1 MVENDT
7 SSVEYQLSTSTGPF
21 SIPFYFI
28 ENGHIVAELYTQNGD
43 DFNKTT
49 LTIDVDYYLNGAGDK
64 NGGQLTLLSAH
75 SGATLL
81 IYRDPDATQLTSYLA
96 TGKFPATSHERAL
109 DKLTMLIQKFGWWW
123 DSLALKKPNIFA
135 NYYDALNNRIRNLR
149 DPSQAQDAATKN
161 YVDGQ
166 IVDNT
171 IAWKVGDD
179 YLEQKIDSN
188 FRRSLRVPNAYV
200 DEIPSLSHMEGKI
213 LAFSGGKPIGVLPE
227 SGSASDVMIELTA
240 SDGLKWIGRCSDL
253 TALRSIEPTSSGQ
266 NISVVAHSPGWAAM
280 VGVPSGGGVFYYDP
294 HDTVSPDDGGHTIV
308 TVLGAR
314 WKRVDQDV
322 IPEHFG
328 FRADSTDDQSA
339 AVQAAV
345 YFAVAKNRRLHGS
358 PGKTAYIAS
367 TVYIPPYLNADWRGM
382 TLKTVTSGMTAVRL
396 STGAATIVAPYRR
409 GTPLNNLIIEGRF
422 KAGTT
427 NVPDTTFA
435 TNGLAIGE
443 LGSAQVSD
451 LNFSG
456 LAVRGFQSSLVIAG
470 PSAYLL
476 KFSGCDIGAAWFR
489 GISYTASS
497 DSGENIQFFG
507 GSIYDCVNTGGSAQG
522 VYISPSASAVEL
534 TFNGVSFDYNDVDLS
549 QSHSNVTINDCHQ
562 ENNNN
567 NPKIVIFNTPAK
579 QPAKLRINGGSMGG
593 GPHVSGLNSTVENAK
608 GRPCYIDITGAGTS
622 VILDKVQVGLYNA
635 DGNVTEVVRNSG
647 KVAVRKLE
655 VNILQDTGPSKS
667 EGWPLN
673 PSFSLNKLA
682 RFPNGSTDCWTL
694 GAGSGNT
701 LSASTAVSAAHD
713 TGARLLTRPATSSA
727 TSMSMY
733 QDIRVSQGKTIILK
747 SWLKTEN
754 VISQG
759 GSAQL
764 QTTFL
769 TEDKAVAAT
778 NTSIHPRNVAADG
791 VLTECA
797 TVLPVPPSAAWLRVA
812 IYGTNIATGVDSKI
826 YSSGEQAWEI

>member
-1 MVENDT
+1 MTRMPEFPRWED
-7 SSVEYQLSTSTGPF
+7 E
-21 SIPFYFI
+21 I
-28 ENGHIVAELYTQNGD
+28 ELISRNERVSGGLDGVANRPLKGLVNRTRYLKDKADESDVLVSEKVSAV
-43 DFNKTT
+43 KTFT
-49 LTIDVDYYLNGAGDK
+49 E
-64 NGGQLTLLSAH
+64 
-75 SGATLL
+75 GATLESPREEIL
-81 IYRDPDATQLTSYLA
+81 YGAYRLVWTGAFPKTVPAGSTPEITGGVGAGLWAYTSDAV
-96 TGKFPATSHERAL
+96 
-109 DKLTMLIQKFGWWW
+109 I
-123 DSLALKKPNIFA
+123 
-135 NYYDALNNRIRNLR
+135 
-149 DPSQAQDAATKN
+149 
-161 YVDGQ
+161 
-166 IVDNT
+166 
-171 IAWKVGDD
+171 
-179 YLEQKIDSN
+179 
-188 FRRSLRVPNAYV
+188 RRSLT
-200 DEIPSLSHMEGKI
+200 S
-213 LAFSGGKPIGVLPE
+213 
-227 SGSASDVMIELTA
+227 

-253 TALRSIEPTSSGQ
+253 TALRSIEPTSASQ
-266 NISVVAHSPGWAAM
+266 RISTVAHSPGWSVVA
-280 VGVPSGGGVFYYDP
+280 GVPSGGGEFYYDP
-294 HDTVSPDDGGHTIV
+294 NDTTSPDDGGHTIV
-308 TVLGAR
+308 TTLGAR

-339 AVQAAV
+339 VIQAAI
-345 YFAVAKNRRLHGS
+345 YFAVTKKRKLHGA
-358 PGKTAYIAS
+358 PGKIAYI
-367 TVYIPPYLNADWRGM
+367 TNQVYIPPYLIADWCGM
-382 TLKTVTSGMTAVRL
+382 TLKTITSGMTAVRL
-396 STGAATIVAPYRR
+396 STGAAPIVAPYRR

-427 NVPDTTFA
+427 DVPDTTFA

-456 LAVRGFQSSLVIAG
+456 LAVRGFQSSLVISG

-476 KFSGCDIGAAWFR
+476 KFFGCDIGVAWFR

-507 GSIYDCVNTGGSAQG
+507 GSIYNCVNAGASAQG

-534 TFNGVSFDYNDVDLS
+534 VFNGVSFDYNDYDLS

-593 GPHVSGLNSTVENAK
+593 GPGISGLNPTVENAK
-608 GRPCYIDITGAGTS
+608 GRPCYIDITSAGTS
-622 VILDKVQVGLYNA
+622 VILDKVQAGLYNTA
-635 DGNVTEVVRNSG
+635 GNETQVVRNSG
-647 KVAVRKLE
+647 NFVVRKLE

-682 RFPNGSTDCWTL
+682 RFPNGSTNCWTL
-694 GAGSGNT
+694 GPGSGNT

-713 TGARLLTRPATSSA
+713 TGARLLTRPSTSSA
-727 TSMSMY
+727 TSISMY

-759 GSAQL
+759 GSTYL

-769 TEDKAVAAT
+769 TEDKAVAVTPA
-778 NTSIHPRNVAADG
+778 SIHPRNVAADG

-826 YSSGEQAWEI
+826 HSSGEQAWEL

>member
-1 MVENDT
+1 MSVPNQTPYNIYTANGLTTVFAYEFYLISASDIQVTINGSAVTSGYTVSGVGNTGGGEITFLTAPANGATVIFERSTPTYRLTDYQDNGDLLADT
-7 SSVEYQLSTSTGPF
+7 VNKDFDRLWMAIQRAFIYLGVALSRPLFGGGPF
-21 SIPFYFI
+21 
-28 ENGHIVAELYTQNGD
+28 N
-43 DFNKTT
+43 
-49 LTIDVDYYLNGAGDK
+49 
-64 NGGQLTLLSAH
+64 
-75 SGATLL
+75 
-81 IYRDPDATQLTSYLA
+81 A
-96 TGKFPATSHERAL
+96 TGYRIAN
-109 DKLTMLIQKFGWWW
+109 
-123 DSLALKKPNIFA
+123 LA
-135 NYYDALNNRIRNLR
+135 
-149 DPSQAQDAATKN
+149 DPVSDQDAATKS
-161 YVDGQ
+161 YA
-166 IVDNT
+166 DNLYT
-171 IAWKVGDD
+171 GGIAYSDNQFK
-179 YLEQKIDSN
+179 
-188 FRRSLRVPNAYV
+188 RTLRVPESEV
-200 DEIPSLSHMEGKI
+200 GMLPSIAQRKNKLIACNSDGN
-213 LAFSGGKPIGVLPE
+213 PIAVLPE
-227 SGSASDVMIELTA
+227 SGSAADVMIELA
-240 SDGLKWIGRCSDL
+240 SSDGLKWIGRCSDL
-253 TALRSIEPTSSGQ
+253 TALRGIEPTSASQ
-266 NISVVAHSPGWAAM
+266 RISTVAHSPGWAA
-280 VGVPSGGGVFYYDP
+280 VAGVPSGGGEFYYDP
-294 HDTVSPDDGGHTIV
+294 NDTTTPDDGGHTIV
-308 TVLGAR
+308 TALGAR

-339 AVQAAV
+339 AIQAAI
-345 YFAVAKNRRLHGS
+345 YFAVANRRRLHGA
-358 PGKTAYIAS
+358 PGKIAYI
-367 TVYIPPYLNADWRGM
+367 TNQIYIPPYLNADWRGM

-409 GTPLNNLIIEGRF
+409 GTPLDNLIIEGRF

-427 NVPDTTFA
+427 GVPDTTFA

-451 LNFSG
+451 LNISG

-507 GSIYDCVNTGGSAQG
+507 GSIYDCVNDGASAQG
-522 VYISPSASAVEL
+522 VYLSPSASAVEL
-534 TFNGVSFDYNDVDLS
+534 VFNGVSFDYNDYDLS

-727 TSMSMY
+727 TSISMY
-733 QDIRVSQGKTIILK
+733 QDIRVSQGKTMILK
-747 SWLKTEN
+747 SWLQTEN

-769 TEDKAVAAT
+769 TEDKAAAVT
-778 NTSIHPRNVAADG
+778 PTSIHPRKVAADG

-812 IYGTNIATGVDSKI
+812 IYGTNIATGVASKI
-826 YSSGEQAWEI
+826 YSSGEHSWDI

>member
-1 MVENDT
+1 MTVSTQVSRNEYTGNGATTQYDFTFRILDKSHLLVQTMDTTEN
-7 SSVEYQLSTSTGPF
+7 
-21 SIPFYFI
+21 
-28 ENGHIVAELYTQNGD
+28 IV
-43 DFNKTT
+43 T
-49 LTIDVDYYLNGAGDK
+49 LTLGTDYTVTGVNRY
-64 NGGQLTLLSAH
+64 NGGKVV
-75 SGATLL
+75 
-81 IYRDPDATQLTSYLA
+81 LTSALP
-96 TGKFPATSHERAL
+96 TGYKISIERSTPVTQESSIRNQGGFFPEIHEDAL
-109 DKLTMLIQKFGWWW
+109 DKLTMLVQQAYGWWSGL
-123 DSLALKKPNIFA
+123 SLRKPSWLA

-171 IAWKVGDD
+171 NAWKAGDD

-280 VGVPSGGGVFYYDP
+280 VGVPSGGGEFYYDP
-294 HDTVSPDDGGHTIV
+294 NDTTSPDDGGHTIV
-308 TVLGAR
+308 TALGAR

-673 PSFSLNKLA
+673 PSFSINKLA
-682 RFPNGSTDCWTL
+682 RFPNGSTNCWTL

-713 TGARLLTRPATSSA
+713 TGARLLTRPSTSSA
-727 TSMSMY
+727 TSISMY
-733 QDIRVSQGKTIILK
+733 QDIRVGQGKTIILK
-747 SWLKTEN
+747 SWLQTEN
-754 VISQG
+754 IISQG

-769 TEDKAVAAT
+769 TEDKAVAVT
-778 NTSIHPRNVAADG
+778 NTSIHPRNVASDG

-797 TVLPVPPSAAWLRVA
+797 TVIPVPSGAAWLRVA

-826 YSSGEQAWEI
+826 YSSGEQAWDM

>member
-1 MVENDT
+1 MTRLPE
-7 SSVEYQLSTSTGPF
+7 SSLWEEE
-21 SIPFYFI
+21 I
-28 ENGHIVAELYTQNGD
+28 ELISRSERVSGGLDGVANRPLKSLANRTRYLKGKADKSDVLVAEKVSAV
-43 DFNKTT
+43 KTF
-49 LTIDVDYYLNGAGDK
+49 AE
-64 NGGQLTLLSAH
+64 
-75 SGATLL
+75 GATLESPRDEIL
-81 IYRDPDATQLTSYLA
+81 YGAYRLVWTGAFPKTVPAASTPDTTGGVGAGLWAYTS
-96 TGKFPATSHERAL
+96 
-109 DKLTMLIQKFGWWW
+109 
-123 DSLALKKPNIFA
+123 
-135 NYYDALNNRIRNLR
+135 DAVIRRNL
-149 DPSQAQDAATKN
+149 
-161 YVDGQ
+161 
-166 IVDNT
+166 
-171 IAWKVGDD
+171 
-179 YLEQKIDSN
+179 
-188 FRRSLRVPNAYV
+188 
-200 DEIPSLSHMEGKI
+200 
-213 LAFSGGKPIGVLPE
+213 
-227 SGSASDVMIELTA
+227 AS

-253 TALRSIEPTSSGQ
+253 TALRGIEPTSASQ
-266 NISVVAHSPGWAAM
+266 RISTVAHSPGWAAIA
-280 VGVPSGGGVFYYDP
+280 GVPSGGGEFYYD
-294 HDTVSPDDGGHTIV
+294 HNDTTSPDDGGHTIV
-308 TVLGAR
+308 TALGAR

-727 TSMSMY
+727 SSISMY
-733 QDIRVSQGKTIILK
+733 QDIRVGQGKTMILK
-747 SWLKTEN
+747 SWLQTEN

-769 TEDKAVAAT
+769 TEDKAAAVT
-778 NTSIHPRNVAADG
+778 PTSIHPRNVAADG

-812 IYGTNIATGVDSKI
+812 IYGTNIATGVVSKI
-826 YSSGEQAWEI
+826 YSSGEHSWEI